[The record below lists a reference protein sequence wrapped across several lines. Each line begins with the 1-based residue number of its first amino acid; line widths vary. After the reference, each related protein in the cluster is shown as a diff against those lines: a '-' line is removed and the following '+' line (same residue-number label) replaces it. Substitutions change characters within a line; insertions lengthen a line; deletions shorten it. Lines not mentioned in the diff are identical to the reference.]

1 MPEIDLLLEEFLK
14 QGRKQGLNENLLREI
29 RTFLLEFQVLHA
41 GERDH
46 VRSNLER
53 LIRIHLD
60 A

>member
-1 MPEIDLLLEEFLK
+1 MTTVDLLLGEFLK

-29 RTFLLEFQVLHA
+29 HTFLLEYQFLPA
-41 GERDH
+41 GERDN

-53 LIRIHLD
+53 LIRIHLE